1 MNRDTVWFELMEKM
15 DGGECPV
22 CALTAEMLKR
32 EMDAFLYA
40 SVNDRGLRKN
50 ITESHGFCTR
60 HAYLLMSKGD
70 PVAHAILYQGLLE
83 SECVGLTPDAR
94 ASAGRDHS
102 GCMFCRSVEEC
113 GRSYAKAFASFW
125 NDAEFR
131 EKYKRCGILCVPH
144 LDLVRSFQKDNRAV
158 AALNRE
164 TREKYEVLLQNLSE
178 ILRKSDYRH
187 ANEALTADERT
198 AWKRAVAVVNG
209 CEDCR

>member
-1 MNRDTVWFELMEKM
+1 MEKM

-22 CALTAEMLKR
+22 CALSSDMLKR

-40 SVNDRGLRKN
+40 SVNDRGLRKK
-50 ITESHGFCTR
+50 ITDSHGFCTR
-60 HAYLLMSKGD
+60 HAHLLMRKGD
-70 PVAHAILYQGLLE
+70 PVAHAVLYKGLLE
-83 SECVGLTPDAR
+83 SECAGLASDAKT
-94 ASAGRDHS
+94 SAGRDHS
-102 GCMFCRSVEEC
+102 GCVFCRSVQESE
-113 GRSYAKAFASFW
+113 RRYAKAFASFW

-144 LDLVRSFQKDNRAV
+144 LDLVRSFLKGGERV
-158 AALNRE
+158 AGLNRE
-164 TREKYEVLLQNLSE
+164 TREKYEALIGNLSG
-178 ILRKSDYRH
+178 ILYKNDYRH